1 MSRAKWMVSFALLS
15 VFTLGAGVGTLTA
28 RFWARRAVRHIFI
41 RPADQLEEEALFRS
55 LDRRVGLDAMQF
67 QTARQLVAKDR
78 RAVAG
83 IRRRSI
89 EQVLLIRERQQA
101 ELMPHLTSAQQAR
114 LQELGREY
122 RLRQEGLLQDLAKLE
137 AQP

>member
-1 MSRAKWMVSFALLS
+1 MSHAKWMVSLALLS
-15 VFTLGAGVGTLTA
+15 VFALGAGAGTLTA
-28 RFWARRAVRHIFI
+28 QFWARRAVRHIFI
-41 RPADQLEEEALFRS
+41 RPADQLEEEVLFRS
-55 LDRRVGLDAMQF
+55 LERRVGLDSEQLHL
-67 QTARQLVAKDR
+67 ARKLVSKDR
-78 RAVAG
+78 REVAA

-89 EQVLLIRERQQA
+89 EQVLTIREREQV

-114 LQELGREY
+114 LQELGRDY